1 VIDRI
6 DLRGIEV
13 YARHG
18 VLDSEQEKAQ
28 VFRVDVTAYMDLST
42 PGDTDVLT
50 DTLDYGAL
58 ANEVREVVGGES
70 HALIERVAARV
81 AEVVLAHE
89 GVTRSVVTIHKPD
102 APVDVAVDDISVTID
117 RASG

>member
-1 VIDRI
+1 VTDRI

-13 YARHG
+13 YAKHG
-18 VLDSEQEKAQ
+18 VLEFEKERAQ
-28 VFRVDVTAYMDLST
+28 MFRVDVTAFVDLST
-42 PGDTDVLT
+42 SGDSDDLE

-81 AEVVLAHE
+81 AESVLSHD
-89 GVTRSVVTIHKPD
+89 SVSRTIVTIHKPD
-102 APVDVAVDDISVTID
+102 APVDVAVDDISVTVD
-117 RASG
+117 RAR